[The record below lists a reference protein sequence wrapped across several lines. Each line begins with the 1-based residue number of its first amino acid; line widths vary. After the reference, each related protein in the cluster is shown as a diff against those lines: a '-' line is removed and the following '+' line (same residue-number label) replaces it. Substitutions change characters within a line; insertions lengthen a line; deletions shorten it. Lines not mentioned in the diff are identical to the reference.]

1 MAPKDS
7 LYFREWN
14 RMTRTKTTAHKSTG
28 KRPRESLVSNLPRK
42 TLSSEQARKNV
53 AKAMAAAQKN
63 LGNPPR
69 TGGLKK
75 PVVQAWD
82 RGPERNPALPE
93 NRGASHQEITLQ

>member
-1 MAPKDS
+1 
-7 LYFREWN
+7 
-14 RMTRTKTTAHKSTG
+14 MTRTKTTARKSTG

-75 PVVQAWD
+75 AYAVQAWD